1 MICAMNK
8 RIRNVL
14 NLLGPDRNL
23 FRLRRR
29 SESSTQARPVA
40 GQVNQLVERMVVA
53 EVNSA
58 EPGVLAS
65 ERSRFHRNGLV
76 TKWKDPS
83 RAGPSDP
90 SQQVRWSPW
99 RAPQAE
105 SRD

>member
-23 FRLRRR
+23 LRLRRR

-40 GQVNQLVERMVVA
+40 GQVNQLIERMVVA
-53 EVNSA
+53 EVNSS

-76 TKWKDPS
+76 RKREDPF

-90 SQQVRWSPW
+90 SEQVRVELVARSIG
-99 RAPQAE
+99 
-105 SRD
+105 

>member
-40 GQVNQLVERMVVA
+40 GQVNQLIERA
-53 EVNSA
+53 EVNSS

-76 TKWKDPS
+76 RKREDPF

-90 SQQVRWSPW
+90 SEQVRVELVARSIG
-99 RAPQAE
+99 
-105 SRD
+105 